1 MSNDTAM
8 QTSPEVKRA
17 QKRVKSS
24 SQRRTKRKV
33 FDERQ
38 TDEERRLLRVEQ
50 RNIHHVL
57 ATGAYRTRKRGGETE
72 NDDEEEEEERPTLE
86 GVRDTNNEL
95 FHHVTYTRE
104 LVLDADNVVLLA
116 NNYAKQVEQ
125 SVQVPRYDAI
135 KVISA
140 LKKQCTMRKDG
151 NTFFDWAT
159 LGVQTGVCYNAVP
172 SKVSF
177 AAGKYEVGI
186 AAKPKKAR
194 EAKVKDTSEAVRP
207 DEEKVEA
214 KGDKATMSVADA
226 CVLKLRKRILKD
238 YTANINIKEGA
249 PAPEP
254 LDPLEI
260 LLDPKSFT
268 KTVENFF
275 YFSFLIKRGHAG
287 VDKNWGIRCEMSKD
301 NETMGEH
308 RQAFVHLNKKTWKRM
323 CAELEARK
331 QAVA

>member
-1 MSNDTAM
+1 
-8 QTSPEVKRA
+8 
-17 QKRVKSS
+17 
-24 SQRRTKRKV
+24 
-33 FDERQ
+33 
-38 TDEERRLLRVEQ
+38 
-50 RNIHHVL
+50 
-57 ATGAYRTRKRGGETE
+57 
-72 NDDEEEEEERPTLE
+72 
-86 GVRDTNNEL
+86 
-95 FHHVTYTRE
+95 
-104 LVLDADNVVLLA
+104 
-116 NNYAKQVEQ
+116 
-125 SVQVPRYDAI
+125 
-135 KVISA
+135 
-140 LKKQCTMRKDG
+140 MRKDG

-172 SKVSF
+172 SKVVF

-207 DEEKVEA
+207 DEEKVVA
-214 KGDKATMSVADA
+214 KGDKATMSVADT
-226 CVLKLRKRILKD
+226 CVSNMRKRITEK
-238 YTANINIKEGA
+238 YNANISIKEGA

-275 YFSFLIKRGHAG
+275 YFSFLIKRGNVG
-287 VDKNWGIRCEMSKD
+287 VDKNWGIRYEMSKD
-301 NETMGEH
+301 NEPMGEH

-331 QAVA
+331 QAVAS